1 MTKDQSKSPTPPAKP
16 AEKHKSE
23 EQKTAPREPKIPK
36 GFQPGV
42 GRGGI
47 VGYTIK
53 PPGGGEE
60 I

>member
-1 MTKDQSKSPTPPAKP
+1 MSKDPSKSPKPAAKP
-16 AEKHKSE
+16 EKQKSE
-23 EQKTAPREPKIPK
+23 EKKTAPREPQIPK
-36 GFQPGV
+36 DFQPGV